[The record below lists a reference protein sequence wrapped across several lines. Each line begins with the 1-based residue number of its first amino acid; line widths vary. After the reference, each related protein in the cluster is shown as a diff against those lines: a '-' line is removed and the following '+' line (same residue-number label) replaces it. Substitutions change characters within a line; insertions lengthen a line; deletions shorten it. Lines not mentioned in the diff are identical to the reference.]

1 MIHPSA
7 MAQDDELVDEWFDR
21 AERFASRGQ
30 WTRAVTYFGKAYE
43 ARPDDELARW
53 LRLAYDATG
62 AWDQLESLI
71 ATHRA
76 KDPESPSW
84 FQAEIDLL
92 MRRGRYD
99 RAQAALEARLS
110 AVGPDFVLEARLGDL
125 HDRQGRDE
133 QARAC
138 FAKMV
143 ARAKE
148 VIVEDAPSLT
158 ALARAY
164 LDYPGSGYQAAQK
177 VLVDAQKAD
186 RNYLDAYLL
195 LARVFRDLDLPTD
208 SEREIKDA
216 LELRA
221 DWPALLIEQ
230 SLTAESRMGQAEQ
243 RRRESYAEVLRT
255 DARHPE
261 ALFMRGMQH
270 LGDAEWDV
278 ARRDFETAL
287 EVDPN
292 HRQCLSG
299 LAALYYLTHDEAGYR
314 ALVARVLAVD
324 PTYGELYR
332 IIAQAL
338 SERRRWP
345 ESLAMIDSA
354 IEVDPADWR
363 HQDDRA
369 RYALYLGKEGI
380 GKEALAKANDLA
392 PAGGVWRNNMNKVMT
407 VLERDYETVTTP
419 YFALKFHRD
428 EVKVLSRV
436 MAPFL
441 DRSYEEFTKTY
452 AFRPTTPLVFEVMKR
467 HEEFSVRTMG
477 TLGLGALGVCFG
489 PTVFMDSPS
498 AQRPGTYNWAG
509 TAHHEIAHIFTLLA
523 SRGRV
528 PRWLTEG
535 LSSWE
540 EVRRSE
546 SWGRDMESLLDD
558 ALHND
563 KLFGVREF
571 DAGFRTSRII
581 FAYYQGEQVCR
592 WIEETWGIEAIR
604 KMLELFGQD
613 HQIDFVLDKAL
624 GLTPEAF
631 DAAFRAFVA
640 KKLEPLK
647 RVPNWDE
654 DARRGFRL

>member
-1 MIHPSA
+1 
-7 MAQDDELVDEWFDR
+7 
-21 AERFASRGQ
+21 
-30 WTRAVTYFGKAYE
+30 
-43 ARPDDELARW
+43 
-53 LRLAYDATG
+53 
-62 AWDQLESLI
+62 
-71 ATHRA
+71 
-76 KDPESPSW
+76 
-84 FQAEIDLL
+84 
-92 MRRGRYD
+92 
-99 RAQAALEARLS
+99 
-110 AVGPDFVLEARLGDL
+110 
-125 HDRQGRDE
+125 
-133 QARAC
+133 
-138 FAKMV
+138 
-143 ARAKE
+143 
-148 VIVEDAPSLT
+148 
-158 ALARAY
+158 
-164 LDYPGSGYQAAQK
+164 
-177 VLVDAQKAD
+177 
-186 RNYLDAYLL
+186 
-195 LARVFRDLDLPTD
+195 
-208 SEREIKDA
+208 
-216 LELRA
+216 
-221 DWPALLIEQ
+221 
-230 SLTAESRMGQAEQ
+230 
-243 RRRESYAEVLRT
+243 
-255 DARHPE
+255 
-261 ALFMRGMQH
+261 
-270 LGDAEWDV
+270 
-278 ARRDFETAL
+278 
-287 EVDPN
+287 
-292 HRQCLSG
+292 
-299 LAALYYLTHDEAGYR
+299 
-314 ALVARVLAVD
+314 
-324 PTYGELYR
+324 
-332 IIAQAL
+332 
-338 SERRRWP
+338 
-345 ESLAMIDSA
+345 MIDSA

-509 TAHHEIAHIFTLLA
+509 TAHHEIALIFTLLA

-654 DARRGFRL
+654 DARRGFRLAIAEGRDVEENRLKLAWAWFKAGKSVDSDEVLKPLLDEGYYEHPLMDLLLGMRALRGKRIQAAKDAFAKVIAAGHDDHDMYYALAQIAEQEGDDDTAAAMWQKAAATNPWVTNPQASPWLALARIARAAGDQEAWAGYVARYCGLNDTALELR